1 MPKPDKRGSITA
13 IMRLSSELWV
23 AAYLR
28 ASAARGVPAMLVRRG
43 DPDTGSI
50 YIKVARLDGTALLFG
65 PPPMGHVSGSAE
77 AQDAARWFMAW
88 PKPGPLVEREID
100 SYLAEQWAFDSD
112 LWIVEAEDR
121 QGRHGLDEWLVD

>member
-1 MPKPDKRGSITA
+1 
-13 IMRLSSELWV
+13 MRLSSELWV

-50 YIKVARLDGTALLFG
+50 FFKVARLDGTALLFG
-65 PPPMGHVSGSAE
+65 PPPMGGVNNPAAGLE
-77 AQDAARWFMAW
+77 AARWFTAW
-88 PKPGPLVEREID
+88 PRPGPLVEAEID
-100 SYLAEQWAFDSD
+100 SYLAGQRSFDSD

-121 QGRHGLDEWLVD
+121 QGRHGLDEWLIE